1 MANAIG
7 VAGQQATMTPAT
19 FVSETVAAD
28 IAAGL
33 PVELSDNNACKPG
46 TGSVGTFIGIH
57 CPAVVGHKALADDNE
72 SARLIQQGDVWVT
85 VAAAVSAGDAV
96 GYTSTG
102 TFAKAA
108 TSTYPNAIT
117 GAYFVHDADKDGVAL
132 VRLNGVATTSL

>member
-1 MANAIG
+1 MSNAIG

-19 FVSETVAAD
+19 MVSETVAAD

-33 PVELSDNNACKPG
+33 PVEQSGNHACKPA

-57 CPAVVGHKALADDNE
+57 CPAIVGHTALAADHE
-72 SARLIQQGDVWVT
+72 SARIIQQGDVWVT

-96 GYTSTG
+96 GYSSTG

-108 TSTYPNAIT
+108 TATFPNAIT
-117 GAYFVHDADKDGVAL
+117 GAYFVHDATSGGVAL
-132 VRLNGVATTSL
+132 VRLNGIATTTL